1 MNRRTASSD
10 EILLTVRAR
19 PGARREGILEEQ
31 NGILKVAVH
40 APPDNG
46 RANEALVRVLA
57 EALGLRR
64 GAVALVRGEASR
76 DKVFRLRGI
85 TLEQVRARLGA
96 VQGGTR
102 HG

>member
-1 MNRRTASSD
+1 MSRRAESSD

-19 PGARREGILEEQ
+19 PGARREGIVEEQ
-31 NGILKVAVH
+31 DGVLKVAVQ
-40 APPDNG
+40 APPDKG
-46 RANEALVRVLA
+46 KANEALVRVLA

-64 GAVALVRGEASR
+64 GAVALVRGETSR

-96 VQGGTR
+96 VQGGAR